1 MTMFHGATVAQGMR
15 HRQQPCLFLGRIRP
29 LCLGLLLCPLL
40 KELRLKLG
48 RANEV
53 FHLQAI
59 EHMVDDVLLLFAL
72 GDGHSSDVF

>member
-1 MTMFHGATVAQGMR
+1 MTARLLLLKAPR
-15 HRQQPCLFLGRIRP
+15 FLSLLPFG